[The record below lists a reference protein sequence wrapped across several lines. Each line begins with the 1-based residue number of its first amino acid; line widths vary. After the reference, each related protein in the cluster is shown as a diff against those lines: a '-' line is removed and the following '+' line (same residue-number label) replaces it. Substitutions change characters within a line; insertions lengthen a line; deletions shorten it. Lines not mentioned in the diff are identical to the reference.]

1 MVGAMR
7 TVFSCCITLFLGAA
21 ACFSAV
27 QHGAVIGSAGA
38 QDAPAAFAGRDPV
51 ESPTLGGLPP
61 IESNFGRASEVVI
74 KRTRPKVDA
83 GPIGAFRFVCQPA
96 QINWDDPIMYPGQIG
111 ASPHLHQWFG
121 NTLGNANSTF
131 ASLRKAGDSTCMGPL
146 NRSGYW
152 MPAMIRGGNAVVTP
166 DYLTVYYKRYPKDAP
181 ECQLVARGCLPLP
194 QGLRYI
200 FGFDM
205 LRIGKSQGEV
215 ERHLHWRCV
224 GPDNRLRGAMAS
236 DFSELQCVPGDLLIA
251 TLAAP
256 DCWNGTALDSA
267 DHRAHLAYPY
277 YDGTRALPRCPSSHP
292 YLIPQF
298 TLGATW
304 RLQPGDNLKDWYLAS
319 DRMPGMPQL
328 PAGRSLH
335 SDWFGAW
342 DPETMATWT
351 RNCIDRKLSC
361 VDGEL
366 GDGTGMKRPPG
377 YSLTVRD
384 RIRPIPPHP
393 ATAQNPH
400 AEHQG
405 HPMR

>member
-1 MVGAMR
+1 MAF
-7 TVFSCCITLFLGAA
+7 TYCIMLALGLVAYIVAGQSLGAL
-21 ACFSAV
+21 
-27 QHGAVIGSAGA
+27 GASGS
-38 QDAPAAFAGRDPV
+38 QSPTTVYAGRDPV
-51 ESPTLGGLPP
+51 QSPSLDGLRP
-61 IESNFGRASEVVI
+61 IESNFDRTREVVA
-74 KRTRPKVDA
+74 KSTSPNTDQ

-96 QINWDDPIMYPGQIG
+96 QLNWDDPIMYPGKPG
-111 ASPHLHQWFG
+111 GSPHLHQWFG
-121 NTLGNANSTF
+121 NTLGNANSTY
-131 ASLRKAGDSTCMGPL
+131 ASLRQSGDSTCMGPL

-152 MPAMIRGGNAVVTP
+152 MPAMIRGGNSVVTP
-166 DYLTVYYKRYPKDAP
+166 DYLIVYYKRYPKDAP
-181 ECQLVARGCLPLP
+181 ECALLARRCLPLP

-224 GPDNRLRGAMAS
+224 APNNRLRGVVAS
-236 DFSELQCVPGDLLIA
+236 DFSGLKCEPGDLLIA

-256 DCWNGTALDSA
+256 DCWNGTALDSP
-267 DHRAHLAYPY
+267 DHRSHLAYPY

-304 RLQPGDNLKDWYLAS
+304 RLQAGDNLGDWYLAS

-328 PAGRSLH
+328 PAGRSFH

-366 GDGTGMKRPPG
+366 GDGSGMKRPPG
-377 YSLTVRD
+377 YSLVVKD
-384 RIRPIPPHP
+384 RIRPIPAHP
-393 ATAQNPH
+393 ATTPTSH
-400 AEHQG
+400 ADHVG
-405 HPMR
+405 HRMR